1 MNRISVSTSRGASR
15 ASEIPFTHRVILP
28 NLSAR
33 VVTRMA
39 RQVSGFVL
47 TYPDFEM
54 VSGLVLA
61 GPDISRSTGL

>member
-15 ASEIPFTHRVILP
+15 ATEIPFTHRVILP

-33 VVTRMA
+33 VATGIAM
-39 RQVSGFVL
+39 S
-47 TYPDFEM
+47 M

-61 GPDISRSTGL
+61 SPEISRSTER